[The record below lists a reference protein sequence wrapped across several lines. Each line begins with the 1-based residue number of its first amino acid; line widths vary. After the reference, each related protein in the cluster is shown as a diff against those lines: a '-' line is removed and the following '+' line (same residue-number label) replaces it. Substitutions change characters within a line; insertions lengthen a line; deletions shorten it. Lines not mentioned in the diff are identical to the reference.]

1 MLARPPAYRE
11 EFGWRSHSIFGALGL
26 RPPVAQHSVAERDL
40 MRKVATGARS
50 IVEIGVAEGGSAYD
64 MREVMDP
71 AGCITLIEPFPR
83 VAGVNISRFTAYRLV
98 ESVDRGRVTWIRGL
112 SHEAVD
118 RWSGEIDV
126 LLIDGDHSYEATKRD
141 FEDWSPHMAATGT
154 VLFHDALLEAPW
166 MDESFGSA
174 RFVSELRASDS
185 PWKLAE
191 SADSLAAF
199 RRA

>member
-11 EFGWRSHSIFGALGL
+11 DFGWRSHSIFGALGL
-26 RPPVAQHSVAERDL
+26 RPPVAQHSIPERDL
-40 MRKVATGARS
+40 IRRAAAGARS

-83 VAGVNISRFTAYRLV
+83 VAGLNISRFTAYRLV
-98 ESVDRGRVTWIRGL
+98 ESVDRGRVTWIRAL

-141 FEDWSPHMAATGT
+141 FEDWSAHMAQTGT
-154 VLFHDALLEAPW
+154 ILFHDALLDAPW
-166 MDESFGSA
+166 MDEGFGSA
-174 RFVSELRASDS
+174 RFVAELRASDS
-185 PWKLAE
+185 PWKLAD